1 MIIIIH
7 NDIIFI
13 LLLIILIKCNI
24 KEKAIQRK
32 PYIGL
37 NTIIYLKAMQVQTM
51 SFAGQHTEEQISYT
65 TKDISRGQI
74 YNVVFKND
82 MHFTPLPLSK
92 AI

>member
-1 MIIIIH
+1 M
-7 NDIIFI
+7 
-13 LLLIILIKCNI
+13 
-24 KEKAIQRK
+24 
-32 PYIGL
+32 P
-37 NTIIYLKAMQVQTM
+37 VQTM
-51 SFAGQHTEEQISYT
+51 YFAGQHTEEQIRYT